1 MVASSRENDNRQR
14 VLDASRIE
22 RIIGDHIT
30 LKPKGRELV
39 CLCPFHND
47 KNPSMYVVPAKQIFH
62 CFVCGAGGNA
72 IDFVMKFHGMGFRE
86 ALEFLATKAGV
97 ELVFRSRAGGGDSD
111 PASSSST
118 SREQLIEANAFALR
132 FFRGLLS
139 HPEHGAAARDVIER
153 RGIAPEMVE
162 SFGLGAA
169 PDRWDGL
176 VKMAESKGIALQPLI
191 DAGLIKMRS
200 SGDGAF
206 DMLRHRLIFPIFDQ
220 IGRAVAF
227 GGRKL
232 RDEDEPKY
240 LNSPESRVFDK
251 SATLFGLKQA
261 LRGIQES
268 RCAIVTEG
276 YTDVIACHQHGFT
289 NVVATL
295 GTAMTPKHAAILRRL
310 CDKLILLFDGDE
322 AGQRAADRALEVFF
336 TEPIDVKIA
345 VMAGGKDPDEL
356 LKKAGGNAAFQEVLT
371 SAIHFLDFRFARFRD
386 RLRERGLVA
395 GDAAFAAAMDEE
407 IDRLF
412 ELGLLTL
419 SPLRQQAVIGRLAA
433 VAGVNVQVIVDSIAA
448 RRGLRGARATAPLSG
463 SWAENPALERG
474 GSRSGGPAKRSH
486 VEQAVGCLLCDP
498 NLASTHPAVAR
509 DLLARAAYSSP
520 PVASQLAGVAVAFD
534 SLWSEHDGAPDLQA
548 LLLEVEDDALR
559 QYATALAAE
568 TDRLTDSDPHR
579 IAATWLECVHRIA
592 VEREI
597 TTETD
602 AAAASPDVS
611 AAIERARERNARL
624 GGNPLV
630 MPRPR
635 IATPSTN

>member
-1 MVASSRENDNRQR
+1 MLASSRENDNRQR

-22 RIIGDHIT
+22 RVIGDHIT

-86 ALEFLATKAGV
+86 ALEFLATRAGV
-97 ELVFRSRAGGGDSD
+97 ELVFRSRGGEQSESNTS
-111 PASSSST
+111 AS
-118 SREQLIEANAFALR
+118 SREQLIDANAFALR
-132 FFRGLLS
+132 FFRGLLA
-139 HPEHGAAARDVIER
+139 HPEHGAAARAVIEK

-176 VKMAESKGIALQPLI
+176 VKMAESKGLSLQPLI
-191 DAGLIKMRS
+191 DAGLIKMRT

-206 DMLRHRLIFPIFDQ
+206 DMLRHRLVFPIFDQ

-227 GGRKL
+227 GGRKI

-240 LNSPESRVFDK
+240 LNSPESKVFDK

-261 LRGIQES
+261 LRGIQET
-268 RCAIVTEG
+268 RCAVVTEG

-356 LKKAGGNAAFQEVLT
+356 LKKEGGHGAFREVLDGAT
-371 SAIHFLDFRFARFRD
+371 HFLDFRFSRFRD
-386 RLRERGLVA
+386 RLRERGLAA
-395 GDAAFAAAMDEE
+395 GDAAFAAAVDEE
-407 IDRLF
+407 IDKLL

-419 SPLRQQAVIGRLAA
+419 SPLRQQAVIGRLAS
-433 VAGVNVQVIVDSIAA
+433 VAGVNVQVIADSIAA
-448 RRGLRGARATAPLSG
+448 RRGLRGARATAPLG
-463 SWAENPALERG
+463 SAFRGEAENPSVDRGGRG
-474 GSRSGGPAKRSH
+474 GSRSAA
-486 VEQAVGCLLCDP
+486 EQAVGCLLCDP
-498 NLASTHPAVAR
+498 NLAATHPAEAR
-509 DLLARAAYSSP
+509 DLLNRAAYSSP
-520 PVASQLAGVAVAFD
+520 PATTMLSRVAVVFD

-548 LLLEVEDDALR
+548 LLMDVEDEDVR
-559 QYATALAAE
+559 RYATALAAE
-568 TDRLTDSDPHR
+568 TDRLTDSDAHR
-579 IAATWLECVHRIA
+579 LGSTWRECVHRLA
-592 VEREI
+592 VEREMGADAPDP
-597 TTETD
+597 TD
-602 AAAASPDVS
+602 VN
-611 AAIERARERNARL
+611 AAIERARDRSQRL
-624 GGNPLV
+624 GGNPLALPK
-630 MPRPR
+630 PRFM
-635 IATPSTN
+635 TPTTN

>member
-1 MVASSRENDNRQR
+1 MVATSRDNDNRQR

-97 ELVFRSRAGGGDSD
+97 ELVFRSRGGSGE
-111 PASSSST
+111 PETSSSS
-118 SREQLIEANAFALR
+118 SREQVIEANAFALR

-139 HPEHGAAARDVIER
+139 HPEHGAAAREVIDR

-191 DAGLIKMRS
+191 DAGLIKLRP

-206 DMLRHRLIFPIFDQ
+206 DMLRHRLVFPIFDQ

-227 GGRKL
+227 GGRKI

-240 LNSPESRVFDK
+240 LNSPESKVFDK

-261 LRGIQES
+261 LRGIQET

-289 NVVATL
+289 NVIATL

-336 TEPIDVKIA
+336 TEPVDVKIA

-356 LKKAGGNAAFQEVLT
+356 LKKEDGRAAFQEVLD

-386 RLRERGLVA
+386 RLRERGLAA
-395 GDAAFAAAMDEE
+395 GDAAFASAMDDE

-463 SWAENPALERG
+463 SGAENFSPAHAGKRPG
-474 GSRSGGPAKRSH
+474 GQANRTP

-498 NLASTHPAVAR
+498 NLASMQPAAAR

-520 PVASQLAGVAVAFD
+520 PPASPLAGVAVAFD

-579 IAATWLECVHRIA
+579 VAATWRECLHRLA
-592 VEREI
+592 VERELASA
-597 TTETD
+597 TETSD
-602 AAAASPDVS
+602 ASPDIS
-611 AAIERARERNARL
+611 TAIERARERSLRL

-630 MPRPR
+630 LPRPR
-635 IATPSTN
+635 AATPSTN